1 MKNNRTNR
9 PAEAPRPANH
19 SIPAGA
25 WRSAITGKAGKTLRM
40 GITCLLMVVLL
51 FACLPVALAAE
62 EIPAPGLD
70 AALEKAKQYNAW
82 ITGKS
87 AAEVAA
93 ELNVS
98 EWDVLSAY
106 GTESLPEPLITVQE
120 SDTWETLMQ
129 RLLEKYGVDE
139 STVGIGY
146 YNTRTGEE
154 KYINADKY
162 RVSASMFKIP
172 LNMIYAD
179 RVSSGEM
186 TMDTEIWGM
195 SYAWLQN
202 RTIVYS
208 DNERACN
215 LWDNLGG
222 YSVFKTLQ
230 IPYLG
235 NDPAEDIGWNYQVDN
250 FYTPREFIHMMRM
263 LYDEPERFPGVLENM
278 LEATPH
284 SYFRQYDHRYPVAQK
299 YGFVEQN
306 EDTGHHT
313 YLTTCGIA
321 FTGDP
326 CCLVVFTDN
335 VTWAYDL
342 ISEYCTVMC
351 DYTEMMSARQ
361 DVLDAQAAEEAAR
374 REASDAAAFE
384 NAVAAL
390 SARFDAPAP
399 VLTKT
404 VARTGAEENN
414 ARFEMKFSVV
424 SCILVGW
431 ILVAMLTGFV
441 LIFRHNRSGRIN
453 AFWAVIAII
462 LAGTGLSLCVLGLDI
477 GTVFARPEGDPRET
491 VTTFFDSLLS
501 RDYPAAYA
509 CLGNYA
515 GLGVENAPA
524 EEDARLMYDALL
536 DSYSYSLR
544 GDCVT
549 DKMQAHQTVTFRYL
563 NLNAVK
569 KAAAGEVNPILEK
582 IVSTRTRSEV
592 YDEDGNYLPAVTDE
606 VYLTAIRKVLED
618 PTQFYTSADISVTL
632 EYRNDSWMIQA
643 DDGMMT
649 PLSGG
654 VC

>member
-1 MKNNRTNR
+1 MKKKLMTLL
-9 PAEAPRPANH
+9 PAVKASPAMRR
-19 SIPAGA
+19 AA
-25 WRSAITGKAGKTLRM
+25 A
-40 GITCLLMVVLL
+40 LL
-51 FACLPVALAAE
+51 FALVLLMGCLPGALAEE
-62 EIPAPGLD
+62 EIPALGL
-70 AALEKAKQYNAW
+70 ANALEKARQYNAW

-106 GTESLPEPLITVQE
+106 GTESLPEPLITVSE
-120 SDTWETLMQ
+120 ADTWESIMQ
-129 RLLEKYGVDE
+129 RLLEKYGADE

-154 KYINADKY
+154 QYLNADKY

-186 TMDTEIWGM
+186 AMDSAVYGM
-195 SYAWLQN
+195 PYNWLQM

-263 LYDEPERFPGVLENM
+263 LYEEPTRFPGVLENM

-321 FTGDP
+321 FTRDP

-335 VTWAYDL
+335 VTYAYDL

-351 DYTEMMSARQ
+351 DYTEMQSARQ
-361 DVLDAQAAEEAAR
+361 DVLDAQAAEAAER
-374 REASDAAAFE
+374 QKAMDAAAYA
-384 NAVAAL
+384 NASAMLTARLAESAPSFVSAA
-390 SARFDAPAP
+390 ARA
-399 VLTKT
+399 
-404 VARTGAEENN
+404 GAEENN
-414 ARFEMKFSVV
+414 SRFGMKFSVV
-424 SCILVGW
+424 TCILVGW
-431 ILVAMLTGFV
+431 ILVAMVAGFV
-441 LIFRHNRSGRIN
+441 VIFRHNRSGRIN
-453 AFWAVIAII
+453 AFWAVIAIL
-462 LAGTGLSLCVLGLDI
+462 LAGAGLTLCVIGLNI

-491 VTTFFDSLLS
+491 VTAFFDGIIN

-509 CLGNYA
+509 CLGNYS
-515 GLGVENAPA
+515 GLGVENTP
-524 EEDARLMYDALL
+524 EGEDARLLYETLL
-536 DSYSYSLR
+536 SSYSYSLR
-544 GDCVT
+544 GDCVQ
-549 DKMQAHQTVTFRYL
+549 DKLQAHQTVTFRFV

-569 KAAAGEVNPILEK
+569 KAAEAEVNPILEN
-582 IVSTRTRSEV
+582 IVSTRTRSAV
-592 YDEDGNYLPAVTDE
+592 YDEEGNYLPAVTDE
-606 VYLTAIRKVLED
+606 VYMTALKKALED
-618 PTQFYTSADISVTL
+618 PTQYYTSRDIPVTL
-632 EYRNDSWMIQA
+632 EYKADRWGIQA
-643 DDGMMT
+643 DGELLSA
-649 PLSGG
+649 LSGG
-654 VC
+654 VN